1 MTKMKTINIRVWAD
15 FDNKIRLAA
24 DRRGVTVSEMAR
36 ELIRQGLEVM
46 EDKYDPPLSRSEGLK
61 IIDQIEEISEREQVL
76 NEKILERICHAVI
89 SSEKMLV
96 DIFDAD
102 KIAPHAHEKRKLLQR
117 IADQTKKETRT
128 LLKSV

>member
-1 MTKMKTINIRVWAD
+1 MTITKKITIRIPTEIENRITLIA
-15 FDNKIRLAA
+15 K
-24 DRRGVTVSEMAR
+24 RRKFTFSELTR
-36 ELIRQGLEVM
+36 ELLRLGLDVID
-46 EDKYDPPLSRSEGLK
+46 DKYDPPLSRSEGLK

-76 NEKILERICHAVI
+76 NKKILERICRAVV

-102 KIAPHAHEKRKLLQR
+102 KIAPHAHEKRKLLQQ